1 MILQFEYVEYA
12 IFIGIPEFCR
22 EMPVY
27 FERFHPKKCK
37 KECAAMK
44 GSPRPVTGLLLVLLL
59 LYAVYTFAPALL
71 YGMAEKK
78 DASPTEGAPSPSP
91 GLEAEST
98 APIPAESLLPNF
110 LEGAS
115 LPDSPREESFT
126 LYDVATDQV
135 LTVTA
140 EDFLAAAVAC
150 EMDLS
155 SPPEALK
162 AQAVAAY
169 TYYTRQKGSGQAKGA
184 DFACDSENWL
194 VYVPQS
200 AMEARWG
207 EDYEANLSLLRGIV
221 REVEGQMLTWQGK
234 PALTTYFAIS
244 SGSTEAA
251 ANVWDPGA
259 GESCPYLRP
268 VASPG
273 DQLSDGYYSTSFFS
287 EEQFRE
293 AALGYFTEAAPDFS
307 GPAETWL
314 SDFEYTASG
323 TVKTALLG
331 GVKVSGGDLRSAF
344 SLRSAC
350 FSLSAGEEGFTFTV
364 RGWGHGVGMS
374 QAGAVFLAKQGAD
387 YKEILAHYY
396 PGTVLTFPA

>member
-1 MILQFEYVEYA
+1 
-12 IFIGIPEFCR
+12 
-22 EMPVY
+22 
-27 FERFHPKKCK
+27 
-37 KECAAMK
+37 MK
-44 GSPRPVTGLLLVLLL
+44 GSHRPGIGLVLVFLL
-59 LYAVYTFAPALL
+59 LYVVYTFAPALL
-71 YGMAEKK
+71 YNMAERK
-78 DASPTEGAPSPSP
+78 AGALSPADSAPVPSPSP
-91 GLEAEST
+91 EAES
-98 APIPAESLLPNF
+98 APPVPAESLLPNF
-110 LEGAS
+110 LEGTA
-115 LPDSPREESFT
+115 LPGREEEESFT
-126 LYDVATDQV
+126 LYDVATEQV
-135 LTVTA
+135 FTVPA

-169 TYYTRQKGSGQAKGA
+169 TYYTRQKGSGQVKGA

-200 AMEARWG
+200 AMQERWG
-207 EDYEANLSLLRGIV
+207 EDYEANLSLLQDIV
-221 REVEGQMLTWQGK
+221 GEVRGQMLTWQGK

-259 GESCPYLRP
+259 AESCPYLQP

-273 DQLSDGYYSTSFFS
+273 DQLSDGYYSTNSFTV
-287 EEQFRE
+287 EQFQE
-293 AALGYFTEAAPDFS
+293 AALSYFTEAALDFS
-307 GPAETWL
+307 GPAESWL
-314 SDFEYTASG
+314 ADLEYTASG

-350 FSLSAGEEGFTFTV
+350 FSLSAGVDGFTFTV

-374 QAGAVFLAKQGAD
+374 QAGAVFLAKQGAG

-396 PGTVLTFPA
+396 PGTVLTSPA